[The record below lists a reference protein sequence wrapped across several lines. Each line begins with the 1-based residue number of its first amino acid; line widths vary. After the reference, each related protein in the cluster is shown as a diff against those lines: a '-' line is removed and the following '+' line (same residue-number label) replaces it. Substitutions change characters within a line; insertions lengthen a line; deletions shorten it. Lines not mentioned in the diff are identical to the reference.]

1 MPILSFFRT
10 YNVISVHC
18 EPRKGVDRQVV
29 EKHTAKQTQ
38 HGMCLKKAKTAK
50 KKKIYI
56 YKQCTD
62 TYYHIFLHYS
72 TVLKGS
78 GSWCTREKTSF
89 ILSGL
94 KWTPPVDRA
103 SVSVT
108 SLLFICCSFPTHK
121 KQMWI
126 QEYIR
131 QTKIDRHKNK
141 HKNSWVSHLCSWVL
155 WEIEENLG

>member
-50 KKKIYI
+50 KKYI

-62 TYYHIFLHYS
+62 RLLHIIIYFYTIPQFSKVQAADAHG
-72 TVLKGS
+72 K
-78 GSWCTREKTSF
+78 K
-89 ILSGL
+89 
-94 KWTPPVDRA
+94 PP
-103 SVSVT
+103 S
-108 SLLFICCSFPTHK
+108 SFPDSNELL
-121 KQMWI
+121 Q
-126 QEYIR
+126 
-131 QTKIDRHKNK
+131 
-141 HKNSWVSHLCSWVL
+141 
-155 WEIEENLG
+155 